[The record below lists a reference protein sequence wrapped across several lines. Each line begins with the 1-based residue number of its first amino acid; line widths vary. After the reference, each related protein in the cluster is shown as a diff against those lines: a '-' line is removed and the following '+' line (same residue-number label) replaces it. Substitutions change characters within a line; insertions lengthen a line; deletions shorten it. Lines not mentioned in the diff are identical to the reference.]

1 MKLNRNVTLRE
12 FEGNIVYLENQVTH
26 LRVWLKDEDAEIIKA
41 LPDIKSSGNVPVL
54 EKLRELWFIDQDD
67 DDLFRDF
74 SYSRKAE
81 IENLAGISNPWGKP
95 LNPTEIP
102 WLNNLQIE
110 LTDSCNER
118 CIHCYMPE
126 SLKKQSKEMDFDTVK
141 DLLVQYRA
149 MNGVK
154 VVFSGG
160 EIFLHKDLFKIL
172 NLCKKLGLFILL
184 QTNLL
189 VLTSKILDSLK
200 NLRIFNIQVSLYST
214 DSAIHDSIT
223 TKKGSCSRT
232 MRNIKRLVEAD
243 IPIII
248 SCPVMKQNF
257 DSIAQLQDFA
267 DNLGVEVYYDYILM
281 AQSDGSTENLNHRIS
296 LRQTRSM
303 IDFLLEHKDT
313 FRKNIETATNS
324 IDLLSKQFARRRNA
338 CSILS
343 SGLCISPEGTVYPCP
358 GWKDFSLGNIAQ
370 SLLSSIW
377 LSSEKAQKLRAVDME
392 SDFEKCQNC
401 TLHNFCDMCAVY
413 NYNESG
419 DMYHVAKR
427 FCDVAAIFR
436 QAVIDKFHSYDKY

>member
-1 MKLNRNVTLRE
+1 MNLNHNVALRE
-12 FEGNIVYLENQVTH
+12 FDDGIVYLENQVTH
-26 LRVWLKDEDAEIIKA
+26 LKAWLKGEDAGIIKA
-41 LPDIKSSGNVPVL
+41 LPYCESNVNLPVL
-54 EKLRELWFIDQDD
+54 EKLRELWFIDQGKDGE
-67 DDLFRDF
+67 FRDF
-74 SYSRKAE
+74 SYSHKAE
-81 IENLAGISNPWGKP
+81 IEKLARITNPWKKALYPKG
-95 LNPTEIP
+95 IP

-126 SLKKQSKEMDFDTVK
+126 SLKDRSDEMDFEAVK

-172 NLCKKLGLFILL
+172 NLCRKLGLFVLL

-189 VLTSKILDSLK
+189 ILTSKILDRLK
-200 NLRIFNIQVSLYST
+200 SLRIFNIQVSLYST
-214 DSAIHDSIT
+214 DPAIHDSIT
-223 TKKGSCSRT
+223 TKKGSCMRT
-232 MRNIKRLVEAD
+232 MANIRKLVEAD

-248 SCPVMKQNF
+248 ACPVMKQNL
-257 DSIAQLQDFA
+257 DSIAYVQAFA
-267 DNLGVEVYYDYILM
+267 DSLGVEVYYDYIMM
-281 AQSDGSTENLNHRIS
+281 AQSDGSTENLDHRIS
-296 LRQTRSM
+296 LSQTRNI

-313 FRKNIETATNS
+313 FRIAIETAKNS
-324 IDLLSKQFARRRNA
+324 DELLSKQFVRRRNV

-343 SGLCISPEGTVYPCP
+343 SGLCVSPDGTVYPCP
-358 GWKDFSLGNIAQ
+358 GWKNFSLGNVAQ
-370 SLLSSIW
+370 SSLSSIW
-377 LSSEKAQKLRAVDME
+377 STSEKAQKLRAINIE

-401 TLHNFCDMCAVY
+401 TLRNFCDMCAVY

-419 DMYHVAKR
+419 DMYHVSKR

-436 QAVIDKFHSYDKY
+436 QAVIDKFHSL